1 MPPIIKSVSYSGV
14 AWRHKHRL
22 EMTMN
27 GNSLFSDLARVL
39 ASMGQVAV
47 AVSGGVDSLTLAA
60 VAHKVA
66 GDGFVVFHAVSPA
79 VPPRATERVERLATE
94 FGWPLQIVNAGEF
107 NNDRYLA
114 NEVNR
119 CYHCKSSLY
128 GRIAASTDLQI
139 VSGANTDDLSDFRPG
154 LTAADEHRVRHPFV
168 EAGISKDGIRAIAR
182 YVGLGT
188 VAELPAAPCLSSRL
202 ETGIT
207 VTPSR
212 LRFID
217 EVEEYARELLSPD
230 TVRCR
235 VFAERIEIQL
245 DSATLDRVERSE
257 DLSTR
262 LAAFVS
268 SREPRPVRLA
278 PYRMGSSVVH
288 ING

>member
-1 MPPIIKSVSYSGV
+1 
-14 AWRHKHRL
+14 
-22 EMTMN
+22 MN

-39 ASMGQVAV
+39 ESIGPVAV

-60 VAHKVA
+60 AAHKDS
-66 GDGFVVFHAVSPA
+66 GDGFVAFHAVSPA
-79 VPPRATERVERLATE
+79 VPPRATARVERLATE
-94 FGWPLQIVNAGEF
+94 FGWPLQVVNAGEF

-128 GRIAASTDLQI
+128 GRIAAATDLQI

-154 LTAADEHRVRHPFV
+154 LTAAAEHGVRHPFV

-188 VAELPAAPCLSSRL
+188 IAELPAAPCLSSRL

-217 EVEEYARELLSPD
+217 EVEEYAKGLLSPD

-235 VFAERIEIQL
+235 VYAERIEIQL
-245 DSATLDRVERSE
+245 DSATLERVHKSE
-257 DLSTR
+257 DLVTR
-262 LAAFVS
+262 LRTFVAD
-268 SREPRPVRLA
+268 RQERPVQLA

>member
-1 MPPIIKSVSYSGV
+1 MDGN
-14 AWRHKHRL
+14 RL
-22 EMTMN
+22 YP
-27 GNSLFSDLARVL
+27 DLARVL
-39 ASMGQVAV
+39 QPMGPVAV

-60 VAHKVA
+60 AAHDIFGSDFVA
-66 GDGFVVFHAVSPA
+66 FHAVSPA
-79 VPPRATERVERLATE
+79 VPPRATERVERLASE
-94 FGWPLQIVNAGEF
+94 IGWPLQIVDAGEF

-128 GRIAASTDLQI
+128 GRIAASTNLQI

-154 LTAADEHRVRHPFV
+154 LTAADEHGVRHPFV
-168 EAGISKDGIRAIAR
+168 ESGIGKAGIRAIAR
-182 YVGLGT
+182 HIGLGN

-217 EVEEYARELLSPD
+217 EVEEYAKGLLSPE

-245 DSATLDRVERSE
+245 DPTSLARVQASE
-257 DLSTR
+257 DLRSR
-262 LAAFVS
+262 LRVFVS
-268 SREPRPVRLA
+268 DRQARPVRLTR
-278 PYRMGSSVVH
+278 YRMGSSVVH
-288 ING
+288 ANG